1 MPKTRPVGDLEIGED
16 LQFQHRQWRVQRIG
30 WVVMAVIALLA
41 IAGLMGPGPLSRA
54 TATTA
59 DGRLLVRYQ
68 RFARYQAPATLQFEF
83 SIGASRNTRLWL
95 SRKYMEGVQ
104 VGAIT
109 PAPES
114 VSTARDWLGY
124 VFPLNE
130 PGERLVVKF
139 SVEMEQFGRQEL
151 RVRLEDGQS
160 VVVKQF
166 VFP

>member
-1 MPKTRPVGDLEIGED
+1 MPKTRPVGDLEVGED
-16 LQFQHRQWRVQRIG
+16 LEFQYRQWRVQRIG
-30 WVVMAVIALLA
+30 WVLMAVIALLA
-41 IAGLMGPGPLSRA
+41 IAGFMGPGPLSRA
-54 TATTA
+54 TAKTA
-59 DGRLLVRYQ
+59 DGKLLVRYQ

-83 SIGASRNTRLWL
+83 PTGATRSARLWL
-95 SRKYMEGVQ
+95 SRDYMERVQ
-104 VGAIT
+104 VEAIT
-109 PAPES
+109 PAPET
-114 VSTARDWLGY
+114 VSTAQDWLGY

-139 SVEMEQFGRQEL
+139 SVEMEQFGWQEL